1 MYYHTEQNERRT
13 KRMAIVLTIAFHLAL
28 TTWLYFSASDKP
40 SVVAQTPMT
49 KTEKSKPLT
58 P

>member
-1 MYYHTEQNERRT
+1 MYYLTEQNERKH
-13 KRMAIVLTIAFHLAL
+13 KRSAIVLTIAFHLAL
-28 TTWLYFSASDKP
+28 FTWLYFSASDKP
-40 SVVAQTPMT
+40 SVANQTSMN